1 MRLACRR
8 FHNFAELPAAY
19 DALRAR
25 LAQAGL
31 FGEPAWFE
39 LLMTL
44 GFDPSDRMFVFAV
57 EAADGRPL
65 LLAPLRFGRHDG
77 AARGALVLASV
88 SHTENFAPAAIALD
102 PSLDEAQSATVIAT
116 LLRGLRNG
124 DPALTEAPVDLVRL
138 WPMAEGSPYARLLEH
153 AVREAGFIAQVYAN
167 SYNRYEDVAG
177 LSHAQYFAQR
187 SANLRY
193 SVRRRRRALERD
205 GGLTLELVRGGDAL
219 EPAIADYVMVSLK
232 SWKRPSTTVADE
244 IIGMMRLA
252 SSRGALRLGLLRL
265 HGVPVAVQFW
275 LVNAGVAHCV
285 RLSYDE
291 SYKKAAAGIVLTD
304 YMIEQVLDG
313 DRVARLDFGYG
324 REGYKAS
331 WMRQGQVHAGVL
343 GFSPRSWRGRWEVLR
358 HIGGQ
363 PAKRFAKAL
372 LLRLGLRKPA
382 DDEDGREE

>member
-1 MRLACRR
+1 MRLICRR

-19 DALRAR
+19 GPLRAQ
-25 LAQAGL
+25 LARAGL

-57 EAADGRPL
+57 EDENSRPL

-77 AARGALVLASV
+77 AARGALVVASV

-102 PSLDEAQSATVIAT
+102 PALDEAQAVAVIAT
-116 LLRGLRNG
+116 LLHGFRDG
-124 DPALTEAPVDLVRL
+124 DPALTEAPVDLLRL
-138 WPMAEGSPYARLLEH
+138 WPMAEGSAYAQLVER
-153 AVREAGFIAQVYAN
+153 AVREAGFVVQVYAN
-167 SYNRYEDVAG
+167 SFNRYEDVAG

-193 SVRRRRRALERD
+193 SVRRRRRALERE
-205 GGLTLELVRGGDAL
+205 GGMTLELVRGGDAL

-252 SSRGALRLGLLRL
+252 AARGALRLGLLRL

-313 DRVARLDFGYG
+313 DRVERIDFGYG

-343 GFSPRSWRGRWEVLR
+343 GFNPRRWRGRWEALR

-363 PAKRFAKAL
+363 PLKRFVKGL
-372 LLRLGLRKPA
+372 LLRLGLRKA
-382 DDEDGREE
+382 EDEEGGRED